1 MTHHHEPVFSPS
13 EEKPITAYLLATPQL
28 LHGRFNQTYERILGA
43 LLTSDSTKL
52 TPGELE
58 ALGDKGKVFF
68 GDGITPIKSKNKR
81 SRGRKGAKQEVA
93 AAVADVG
100 TNENQASLAVGEEGA
115 VNGSESIEELDYE
128 QMHGD
133 QSRNTGNEAT
143 QYTDPRKLDRNLS
156 IYVKGIDDSM
166 TAEGLKDAFCTF
178 GVVNAVDVVYNRQC
192 AYIEFNSKED
202 CERAIDTH
210 EIMIGD
216 VKVYAQARRFW
227 NKPRGF
233 YRGGRSGYSAR
244 SGYGEYQTGG
254 FRGGYMPRSGYRGR
268 GGYRGGY
275 RGRDKGGEGENGNG
289 EIDSNQQEANQQG
302 DNQQGDNQQG
312 GNQQGGNQQGGDHV
326 EISRHEGNHHEGNQ
340 HGVELPQGND
350 DQETS
355 YREA

>member
-1 MTHHHEPVFSPS
+1 MTHHHEPIFTPS

-28 LHGRFNQTYERILGA
+28 LHGRFTQTYERILGA

-68 GDGITPIKSKNKR
+68 GEGITPTKSRSKR
-81 SRGRKGAKQEVA
+81 SRDKKKAKQEVA
-93 AAVADVG
+93 AAVADAG
-100 TNENQASLAVGEEGA
+100 TNENHAPLVVSEEGA

-133 QSRNTGNEAT
+133 QSGNTRNEAA
-143 QYTDPRKLDRNLS
+143 QFSNPRKLDRNLS

-166 TAEGLKDAFCTF
+166 TAEGLKDAFCRF

-202 CERAIDTH
+202 CERAIEAH

-227 NKPRGF
+227 GRPRG
-233 YRGGRSGYSAR
+233 YYIGGRSGYSAR
-244 SGYGEYQTGG
+244 SGYGDYQTGG
-254 FRGGYMPRSGYRGR
+254 LRSGYVPRSGYRGR
-268 GGYRGGY
+268 GGYRNGY
-275 RGRDKGGEGENGNG
+275 RGRGKGGENENGNG
-289 EIDSNQQEANQQG
+289 ETENNQQEANQQE
-302 DNQQGDNQQG
+302 G
-312 GNQQGGNQQGGDHV
+312 GNQKGDDNAENSRH
-326 EISRHEGNHHEGNQ
+326 EGDRHEGNHHE
-340 HGVELPQGND
+340 VEQPQGND
-350 DQETS
+350 GQENQLS
-355 YREA
+355 